1 MESVAVT
8 VNKFTLITTFFKYA
22 ENGGVM
28 IEEMLK
34 KIRESEARANE
45 VREDGESEARKIRL
59 DADANYSSAEEEI
72 KKNARAKRE
81 SELTMAKTAAAE
93 NYAACVADAK
103 AQGDKTVAAFENKAA
118 ALADELYGRVIS
130 GDF

>member
-1 MESVAVT
+1 
-8 VNKFTLITTFFKYA
+8 
-22 ENGGVM
+22 M

-34 KIRESEARANE
+34 KIRESEAKASE
-45 VREDGESEARKIRL
+45 VREDGEAEARKIRL
-59 DADANYSSAEEEI
+59 EADANYSSAEEET

-81 SELTMAKTAAAE
+81 SDLTAARTAAAE

-103 AQGDKTVAAFENKAA
+103 AQGDKTVASFEDKAS
-118 ALADELYGRVIS
+118 ALADELYGKVIS

>member
-1 MESVAVT
+1 
-8 VNKFTLITTFFKYA
+8 
-22 ENGGVM
+22 M

-45 VREDGESEARKIRL
+45 VREDGESAARKIRL